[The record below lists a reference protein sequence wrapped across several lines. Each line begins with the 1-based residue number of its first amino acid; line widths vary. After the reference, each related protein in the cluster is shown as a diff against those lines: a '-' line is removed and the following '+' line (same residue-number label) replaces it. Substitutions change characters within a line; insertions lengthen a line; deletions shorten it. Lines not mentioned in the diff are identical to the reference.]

1 MTYTY
6 TLEAMSTPLK
16 MHSHGKVFEIM
27 ACTESLWHPSVW
39 SFLDELETRERW
51 WNIQPGQVVLDVG
64 ADYGSYS
71 LSAMAMGA
79 RLVVAWSPPFKLPE
93 YPLEAAAM
101 CLSASRNAWAEGLHV
116 RPTGLYDREG
126 WLAAF
131 DGPRNAQWFATR
143 EEAEA
148 CIKGQEGHC
157 AAFQVDTLDA
167 MFQLDR
173 ADWLKIDTEG
183 CELPILQGGV
193 ETIKRCR
200 PSIILE
206 HHFHLDPDCET
217 KCDGFLAD
225 LGYTKIGTI
234 PHHSIAHSLYA
245 P

>member
-1 MTYTY
+1 
-6 TLEAMSTPLK
+6 
-16 MHSHGKVFEIM
+16 MHSHGKVFNIM
-27 ACTESLWHPSVW
+27 ACPEMWHSSWW

-51 WNIQPGQVVLDVG
+51 WNIQAGQHVLDVG

-71 LSAMAMGA
+71 LSALAMGA
-79 RLVVAWSPPFKLPE
+79 KAVYAWSPPFKLPE
-93 YPLEAAAM
+93 YPLEASAM
-101 CLSASRNAWAEGLHV
+101 CLSAERNEWARNLHV
-116 RPTGLYDREG
+116 SATGLYDKAG

-131 DGPRNAQWFATR
+131 DGPRNAQWFATK
-143 EEAEA
+143 EEALA
-148 CIKGQEGHC
+148 CIEGQDGHC
-157 AAFQVDTLDA
+157 AAFRVNSLDTYNLG
-167 MFQLDR
+167 R

-183 CELPILQGGV
+183 CELPILMGGI

-206 HHFHLDPDCET
+206 HHYHLDPDCET

-225 LGYTKIGTI
+225 LGYSKIGTI

>member
-6 TLEAMSTPLK
+6 TLEAMTTPMQ
-16 MHSHGKVFEIM
+16 MHSHGKVFNIM
-27 ACTESLWHPSVW
+27 ACPEMWHSSWW

-51 WNIQPGQVVLDVG
+51 WNIQPGQAVLDVG

-71 LSAMAMGA
+71 LSALAMGA
-79 RLVVAWSPPFKLPE
+79 ASVIAWSPPFKLPNQ
-93 YPLEAAAM
+93 PLEAATM
-101 CLSASRNAWAEGLHV
+101 CLSGSRNEWGNNLRV
-116 RPTGLYDREG
+116 TPTGLYDKAG

-131 DGPRNAQWFATR
+131 DGPRNAQWFDTL
-143 EEAEA
+143 EGAEA

-157 AAFQVDTLDA
+157 AAFPVATLDS
-167 MFQLDR
+167 FNLGR

-206 HHFHLDPDCET
+206 HHYHLDPDCGT

-225 LGYTKIGTI
+225 LGYSKIGTI